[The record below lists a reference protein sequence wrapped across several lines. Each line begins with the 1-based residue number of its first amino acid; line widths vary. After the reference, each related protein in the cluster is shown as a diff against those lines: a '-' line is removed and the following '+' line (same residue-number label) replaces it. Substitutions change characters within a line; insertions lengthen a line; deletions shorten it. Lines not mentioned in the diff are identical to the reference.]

1 MKKKKNLVGSKIC
14 GVRRERDR
22 MREFP
27 FMLKNFSS
35 FFLKKYLLWA
45 GQAFCFALSLLG
57 AAALNNASRLEN
69 VR

>member
-1 MKKKKNLVGSKIC
+1 MGSKVC

-27 FMLKNFSS
+27 YVEK
-35 FFLKKYLLWA
+35 FFFFFFKKYLLWA

-57 AAALNNASRLEN
+57 AAALNNASD
-69 VR
+69 